1 MPKENKKLFD
11 VKNAKEV
18 NQEIGYLE
26 DQLVSIADKL
36 STTIKSAISDI
47 ASEGKG
53 VAEIL
58 GDQVVK
64 SVKDLAKGLN
74 ETLKNTNK
82 LNLGLL
88 KTADIEKQIANRQ
101 LQQQAAIRN
110 INTLKNQGVLTDKEA
125 DDAIKE
131 INNAETA
138 HNALLGDQLDLAKD
152 IQKRMGLT
160 GKIIQGI
167 SKIPL
172 VGGLVDAAEA
182 TKAMQA
188 AAAGGASQ
196 FKVMAVGLGAVGK
209 SIGKSL
215 TDPLALITGY
225 TSLFMKGIK
234 AIGKMIFGLIGQS
247 AKIGQNFLNFAG
259 STDQVQAN
267 ILKQVE
273 GVRGLNLNFDEAMA
287 HMKAINDLTGTAVQL
302 TTAQVDEMQ
311 FLTNGLGLSEEKAAK
326 LFKISKLT
334 NTEFSDITA
343 STDAT
348 VDLMNAQN
356 GLALS
361 TNDVLSKMTNI
372 TGQAKANLGNNP
384 KALAEAAFQAS
395 KLGLE
400 LSEIQAAA
408 ENTLDF
414 ESSIEKEM
422 KAELLLG
429 KDLNLEALRKAALE
443 GDTLTAGKEM
453 EKIIKNN
460 IGATKGNVLA
470 QKALADTM
478 GISVEKMFEINDEMK
493 LQEKLG
499 KGTAVTLEE
508 YNKER
513 LKKQKEIF
521 RLTGKQVT
529 LEEAGAALSTEDLKS
544 LNKRATTAQ
553 LFSRILETAKETLM
567 SAFVGDGKDGPL
579 QKVITALSNFVKGD
593 GLKNAIDMIRK
604 VGGVIGD
611 FVADAVK
618 NPTAFVTKMAL
629 AFMLPLGA
637 LLLAQK
643 MVPQLVIMGG
653 AMLGKLGKAIS
664 KPLGKLGSKL
674 GTKIL
679 GKNIGG
685 QFVKGGGRAA
695 KGARAGG
702 LLGKAGSMLG
712 KAGSFMGGMFGG
724 AVKGIKGAAKK
735 VAGKFGGKAG
745 AKLLGKSLLKKI
757 PGIGLLAGVGFGLS
771 RALKGDFAGAA
782 LELAS
787 GAASTIPG
795 LGTAASVAIDA
806 GLAARDM
813 GAFKKGDKA
822 ESGDTAADFI
832 SRPGQPIQK
841 FRKDDIIVGGTSLG
855 GNGGGGNVEQLL
867 RRILTAIEQGGDV
880 IMDGD
885 KVGKTLALA
894 TSRMG

>member
-11 VKNAKEV
+11 IKNAKEV
-18 NQEIGYLE
+18 NKEIGYLE
-26 DQLVSIADKL
+26 DQLISIADKL

-74 ETLKNTNK
+74 DTLKNTNR
-82 LNLGLL
+82 LNQGLL
-88 KTADIEKQIANRQ
+88 KTSDINKQIADRQ
-101 LQQQAAIRN
+101 LNQQAAIRN
-110 INTLKNQGVLTDKEA
+110 INTLKNQGVLKDKEA
-125 DDAIKE
+125 ADAIKE
-131 INNAETA
+131 INNAEEA

-172 VGGLVDAAEA
+172 VGGLVDAKEA
-182 TKAMQA
+182 TQAMQR

-225 TSLFMKGIK
+225 TGLFIKGLKAISSLVFGFMKD
-234 AIGKMIFGLIGQS
+234 S
-247 AKIGQNFLNFAG
+247 AKIGQSFLNLAG
-259 STDQVQAN
+259 SSSQVAKT
-267 ILKQVE
+267 IYSQVE
-273 GVRGLNLNFDEAMA
+273 GVRGLNLNFKEAVA
-287 HMKAINDLTGTAVQL
+287 HMKAINDLTGTAVVL
-302 TTAQVDEMQ
+302 SVEQVDEMQ
-311 FLTNGLGLSEEKAAK
+311 KLTNGLGLSEEKAAK

-334 NTEFSDITA
+334 GTEFTDITA

-443 GDTLTAGKEM
+443 GDTLAAGKEM
-453 EKIIKNN
+453 ERIIKAN
-460 IGATKGNVLA
+460 IDKTKGNTIA

-499 KGTAVTLEE
+499 KNSAVTIED
-508 YNKER
+508 YNKKR
-513 LKKQKEIF
+513 KEIQA
-521 RLTGKQVT
+521 QV
-529 LEEAGAALSTEDLKS
+529 
-544 LNKRATTAQ
+544 
-553 LFSRILETAKETLM
+553 
-567 SAFVGDGKDGPL
+567 
-579 QKVITALSNFVKGD
+579 
-593 GLKNAIDMIRK
+593 
-604 VGGVIGD
+604 
-611 FVADAVK
+611 
-618 NPTAFVTKMAL
+618 
-629 AFMLPLGA
+629 
-637 LLLAQK
+637 
-643 MVPQLVIMGG
+643 
-653 AMLGKLGKAIS
+653 
-664 KPLGKLGSKL
+664 
-674 GTKIL
+674 
-679 GKNIGG
+679 
-685 QFVKGGGRAA
+685 
-695 KGARAGG
+695 
-702 LLGKAGSMLG
+702 
-712 KAGSFMGGMFGG
+712 
-724 AVKGIKGAAKK
+724 
-735 VAGKFGGKAG
+735 
-745 AKLLGKSLLKKI
+745 KKI
-757 PGIGLLAGVGFGLS
+757 QV
-771 RALKGDFAGAA
+771 K
-782 LELAS
+782 
-787 GAASTIPG
+787 
-795 LGTAASVAIDA
+795 
-806 GLAARDM
+806 
-813 GAFKKGDKA
+813 
-822 ESGDTAADFI
+822 
-832 SRPGQPIQK
+832 
-841 FRKDDIIVGGTSLG
+841 
-855 GNGGGGNVEQLL
+855 
-867 RRILTAIEQGGDV
+867 
-880 IMDGD
+880 
-885 KVGKTLALA
+885 
-894 TSRMG
+894 

>member
-26 DQLVSIADKL
+26 DQLISIADRL
-36 STTIKSAISDI
+36 STTIKDAVSDI

-88 KTADIEKQIANRQ
+88 KTVDIEKQIADRQ
-101 LQQQAAIRN
+101 LQQQATIRN
-110 INTLKNQGVLTDKEA
+110 INTLVAKGVISKKEA
-125 DDAIKE
+125 EKAVAE
-131 INNAETA
+131 INDAETA

-215 TDPLALITGY
+215 TDPLALVTGY
-225 TSLFMKGIK
+225 TGLFMKGIK
-234 AIGKMIFGLIGQS
+234 AISGMIFGFMKDS
-247 AKIGQNFLNFAG
+247 AKIGQNFLNLAG
-259 STDQVQAN
+259 SSSQVAKT
-267 ILKQVE
+267 IYSQVE
-273 GVRGLNLNFDEAMA
+273 GVHGLNINFKEATM
-287 HMKAINDLTGTAVQL
+287 HMQAINDLTGTAVVLSTEQ
-302 TTAQVDEMQ
+302 QNQMQ
-311 FLTNGLGLSEEKAAK
+311 MLTNGLGLSEEKAAK
-326 LFKISKLT
+326 LFKISQLT
-334 NTEFSDITA
+334 GTEFSDITA

-429 KDLNLEALRKAALE
+429 KNLNLEALRKAALE

-499 KGTAVTLEE
+499 KGSSLTIED
-508 YNKER
+508 YNKKRKEVQAQV
-513 LKKQKEIF
+513 LKD
-521 RLTGKQVT
+521 TGKRIT
-529 LEEAGAALSTEDLKS
+529 LEEAGTRISKDDLKA
-544 LNKRATTAQ
+544 LNKKVEASQTFTR
-553 LFSRILETAKETLM
+553 LLETAKETFI
-567 SAFVGDGKDGPL
+567 SAFVNAPGAPI
-579 QKVITALSNFVKGD
+579 QKVIDGLSKFVKGG
-593 GLKNAIDMIRK
+593 GLANAVDMIRK

-611 FVADAVK
+611 FVADAVE
-618 NPTAFVTKMAL
+618 NPTEFVTKMAL

-674 GTKIL
+674 SAKVV
-679 GKNIGG
+679 GKSIGG

-795 LGTAASVAIDA
+795 LGTAASIAIDA

>member
-1 MPKENKKLFD
+1 MAKENKKLFD
-11 VKNAKEV
+11 IKNAKEV
-18 NQEIGYLE
+18 NKEIGYLE

-74 ETLKNTNK
+74 DTLKNTNR
-82 LNLGLL
+82 LNQGLL
-88 KTADIEKQIANRQ
+88 KTSDINKQIADRQ
-101 LQQQAAIRN
+101 LDQQAAIRN

-125 DDAIKE
+125 ADAIKE
-131 INNAETA
+131 INNAEEA

-172 VGGLVDAAEA
+172 VGGLVDAKEA
-182 TKAMQA
+182 TQAMQR

-225 TSLFMKGIK
+225 TGLFIKGLKAISSLVFGFMKD
-234 AIGKMIFGLIGQS
+234 S
-247 AKIGQNFLNFAG
+247 AKIGQSFLNLAG
-259 STDQVQAN
+259 SSSQVAKT
-267 ILKQVE
+267 IYSQVE
-273 GVRGLNLNFDEAMA
+273 GVRGLNLNFEEAVA
-287 HMKAINDLTGTAVQL
+287 HMKAINDLTGTAVVL
-302 TTAQVDEMQ
+302 SVEQVDEMQ
-311 FLTNGLGLSEEKAAK
+311 KLTNGLGLSEEKAAK

-334 NTEFSDITA
+334 GTEFTDITA

-429 KDLNLEALRKAALE
+429 KDLNLEKLRQAALE

-453 EKIIKNN
+453 ERIIKAN
-460 IGATKGNVLA
+460 IDKTKGNTIA

-499 KGTAVTLEE
+499 KGSSLTIED
-508 YNKER
+508 YNKKR
-513 LKKQKEIF
+513 KEIQAQVKKE
-521 RLTGKQVT
+521 TGEIIS
-529 LEEAGAALSTEDLKS
+529 LEEAGKRISDKDLKA
-544 LNKRATTAQ
+544 LNEKVNQSQ
-553 LFSRILETAKETLM
+553 LFVRLLETAKETFI
-567 SAFVGDGKDGPL
+567 SAFVNAPGAPI
-579 QKVITALSNFVKGD
+579 QKVINGLSEFVKGG
-593 GLKNAIDMIRK
+593 GLSKAVDMIRN
-604 VGGVIGD
+604 VGGIIGD
-611 FVADAVK
+611 FVADAVT
-618 NPTAFVTKMAL
+618 NPTAFVTKMAT
-629 AFMLPLGA
+629 AFLLPLGA

-664 KPLGKLGSKL
+664 KPLGKVTSKL
-674 GTKIL
+674 TTKLL
-679 GKNIGG
+679 GKKIGG

-702 LLGKAGSMLG
+702 FLGKAGSMLG
-712 KAGSFMGGMFGG
+712 KAGGFMGGMFGK
-724 AVKGIKGAAKK
+724 AVKGVKSVAKK
-735 VAGKFGGKAG
+735 VGGKFTGKAG

-806 GLAARDM
+806 GLAARDV
-813 GAFKKGDKA
+813 GLVGNKA
-822 ESGDTAADFI
+822 GSDGDTAADFI

-841 FRKDDIIVGGTSLG
+841 FRKDDIIVGGTNLG
-855 GNGGGGNVEQLL
+855 GRGGGGGNVEQLL

>member
-1 MPKENKKLFD
+1 
-11 VKNAKEV
+11 
-18 NQEIGYLE
+18 
-26 DQLVSIADKL
+26 
-36 STTIKSAISDI
+36 
-47 ASEGKG
+47 
-53 VAEIL
+53 
-58 GDQVVK
+58 
-64 SVKDLAKGLN
+64 
-74 ETLKNTNK
+74 
-82 LNLGLL
+82 
-88 KTADIEKQIANRQ
+88 
-101 LQQQAAIRN
+101 
-110 INTLKNQGVLTDKEA
+110 
-125 DDAIKE
+125 
-131 INNAETA
+131 
-138 HNALLGDQLDLAKD
+138 
-152 IQKRMGLT
+152 
-160 GKIIQGI
+160 
-167 SKIPL
+167 
-172 VGGLVDAAEA
+172 
-182 TKAMQA
+182 
-188 AAAGGASQ
+188 
-196 FKVMAVGLGAVGK
+196 
-209 SIGKSL
+209 
-215 TDPLALITGY
+215 
-225 TSLFMKGIK
+225 MKWIK

-499 KGTAVTLEE
+499 KGSSLTIED
-508 YNKER
+508 YNKKRKEVQAQV
-513 LKKQKEIF
+513 LKD
-521 RLTGKQVT
+521 TGKRIT
-529 LEEAGAALSTEDLKS
+529 LEEAGTRISKDDLKA
-544 LNKRATTAQ
+544 LNKKVEASQTFTR
-553 LFSRILETAKETLM
+553 LLETAKETFI
-567 SAFVGDGKDGPL
+567 SAFVNAPGAPI
-579 QKVITALSNFVKGD
+579 QKVINGLSEFVKGG
-593 GLKNAIDMIRK
+593 GLSKAVDMIRN
-604 VGGVIGD
+604 VGGIIGD
-611 FVADAVK
+611 FVADAVT
-618 NPTAFVTKMAL
+618 NPTAFVTKMAT
-629 AFMLPLGA
+629 AFLLPLGA

-664 KPLGKLGSKL
+664 KPLGKVTSKL
-674 GTKIL
+674 TTKLL
-679 GKNIGG
+679 GKKIGG

-702 LLGKAGSMLG
+702 FLGKAGSMLG
-712 KAGSFMGGMFGG
+712 KAGGFMGGMFGK
-724 AVKGIKGAAKK
+724 AVKGVKSVAKK
-735 VAGKFGGKAG
+735 VGGKFTGKAG

-806 GLAARDM
+806 GLAARDV
-813 GAFKKGDKA
+813 GLVGNKA
-822 ESGDTAADFI
+822 GSDGDTAADFI

-841 FRKDDIIVGGTSLG
+841 FRKDDIIVGGTNLG
-855 GNGGGGNVEQLL
+855 GRGGGGGNVEQLL
-867 RRILTAIEQGGDV
+867 RRILTAIEQGEPV
-880 IMDGD
+880 ILDGD

>member
-11 VKNAKEV
+11 IKNAKEV
-18 NQEIGYLE
+18 NKEIGYLE
-26 DQLVSIADKL
+26 DQLISIADKL

-74 ETLKNTNK
+74 DTLKNTNR
-82 LNLGLL
+82 LNQGLL
-88 KTADIEKQIANRQ
+88 KTSDINKQIADRQ
-101 LQQQAAIRN
+101 LNQQAAIRN
-110 INTLKNQGVLTDKEA
+110 INTLKNQGVLKDKEA
-125 DDAIKE
+125 ADAIKE
-131 INNAETA
+131 INNAEEA

-172 VGGLVDAAEA
+172 VGGLVDAKEA
-182 TKAMQA
+182 TQAMQR

-225 TSLFMKGIK
+225 TGLFIKGLKAISSLVFGFMKD
-234 AIGKMIFGLIGQS
+234 S
-247 AKIGQNFLNFAG
+247 AKIGQSFLNLAG
-259 STDQVQAN
+259 SSSQVAKT
-267 ILKQVE
+267 IYSQVE
-273 GVRGLNLNFDEAMA
+273 GTRGLNLNFEEAVA
-287 HMKAINDLTGTAVQL
+287 HMKAINDLTGTAVVL
-302 TTAQVDEMQ
+302 SVEQVDEMQ
-311 FLTNGLGLSEEKAAK
+311 KLTNGLGLSEEKAAK

-334 NTEFSDITA
+334 GTEFTDITA

-443 GDTLTAGKEM
+443 GDTLAAGKEM
-453 EKIIKNN
+453 EKIIKAN
-460 IGATKGNVLA
+460 IDKTKGNTIA

-499 KGTAVTLEE
+499 KNSAVTIED
-508 YNKER
+508 YNKKR
-513 LKKQKEIF
+513 KEIQAQVKKD
-521 RLTGKQVT
+521 TGEIIS
-529 LEEAGAALSTEDLKS
+529 LEEAGKRISDKDLEA
-544 LNKRATTAQ
+544 LNKKVNASQTFVR
-553 LFSRILETAKETLM
+553 LLETAKETFI
-567 SAFVGDGKDGPL
+567 SAFVNAPGAPI
-579 QKVITALSNFVKGD
+579 QKVINGLSEFVKGG
-593 GLKNAIDMIRK
+593 GLSKAVDMIRN
-604 VGGVIGD
+604 VGGIIGN
-611 FVADAVK
+611 FVADAVT
-618 NPTAFVTKMAL
+618 NPQEFVTKMAT
-629 AFMLPLGA
+629 AFLIPLGA

-664 KPLGKLGSKL
+664 KPLGKVTSKL
-674 GTKIL
+674 TTKLL
-679 GKNIGG
+679 GKKIGG

-712 KAGSFMGGMFGG
+712 KVGGFMGGMFGK
-724 AVKGIKGAAKK
+724 AVKGVKSVAKK
-735 VAGKFGGKAG
+735 VGGKFTGKAG

-806 GLAARDM
+806 GLAARDIS
-813 GAFKKGDKA
+813 AFGNKAGGDG
-822 ESGDTAADFI
+822 STAADFI

-841 FRKDDIIVGGTSLG
+841 FRKDDIIVGGTNLG
-855 GNGGGGNVEQLL
+855 GKGGGGGNVEILL

>member
-1 MPKENKKLFD
+1 
-11 VKNAKEV
+11 
-18 NQEIGYLE
+18 
-26 DQLVSIADKL
+26 
-36 STTIKSAISDI
+36 
-47 ASEGKG
+47 
-53 VAEIL
+53 
-58 GDQVVK
+58 
-64 SVKDLAKGLN
+64 
-74 ETLKNTNK
+74 
-82 LNLGLL
+82 
-88 KTADIEKQIANRQ
+88 
-101 LQQQAAIRN
+101 
-110 INTLKNQGVLTDKEA
+110 
-125 DDAIKE
+125 
-131 INNAETA
+131 
-138 HNALLGDQLDLAKD
+138 
-152 IQKRMGLT
+152 
-160 GKIIQGI
+160 
-167 SKIPL
+167 
-172 VGGLVDAAEA
+172 
-182 TKAMQA
+182 
-188 AAAGGASQ
+188 
-196 FKVMAVGLGAVGK
+196 
-209 SIGKSL
+209 
-215 TDPLALITGY
+215 
-225 TSLFMKGIK
+225 
-234 AIGKMIFGLIGQS
+234 
-247 AKIGQNFLNFAG
+247 
-259 STDQVQAN
+259 
-267 ILKQVE
+267 
-273 GVRGLNLNFDEAMA
+273 
-287 HMKAINDLTGTAVQL
+287 
-302 TTAQVDEMQ
+302 
-311 FLTNGLGLSEEKAAK
+311 
-326 LFKISKLT
+326 
-334 NTEFSDITA
+334 
-343 STDAT
+343 
-348 VDLMNAQN
+348 MNAQN

-429 KDLNLEALRKAALE
+429 KNLNLEALRKAALE

-499 KGTAVTLEE
+499 KGSSLTIED
-508 YNKER
+508 YNKKRKEVQAQV
-513 LKKQKEIF
+513 LKD
-521 RLTGKQVT
+521 TGKRIT
-529 LEEAGAALSTEDLKS
+529 LEEAGTRISKDDLKA
-544 LNKRATTAQ
+544 LNKKVEASQTFTR
-553 LFSRILETAKETLM
+553 LLETAKETFI
-567 SAFVGDGKDGPL
+567 SAFVNAPGAPI
-579 QKVITALSNFVKGD
+579 QKVIDGLSKFVKGG
-593 GLKNAIDMIRK
+593 GLANAVDMIRK

-611 FVADAVK
+611 FVADAVE
-618 NPTAFVTKMAL
+618 NPTEFVTKMAL